1 MLRCLERPLNLPAY
15 QHSFHLSSIPSSFLP
30 LSHAHFLFR
39 WQLFFTEV
47 KTKAEE
53 GAVICNVSVRGR
65 GTTKTRKERD
75 WYEYVKILGKKRHSA
90 PHKTKH
96 ILCEFLIK
104 QIEKM
109 LLLSS
114 LWETEV
120 MSLYQHKQTPLCLW
134 HICLGSNLFSPQDTH
149 MLRGPIKAAYQ
160 WTTQEFYTN
169 LKKRGRGGAGL
180 DWKTQS
186 RAYIVTRGKI

>member
-96 ILCEFLIK
+96 TVWVFNKTNRENASLILF
-104 QIEKM
+104 M
-109 LLLSS
+109 GNWSHVPLS
-114 LWETEV
+114 T
-120 MSLYQHKQTPLCLW
+120 QTDPVVSVTHLF
-134 HICLGSNLFSPQDTH
+134 GVKPLFSARH
-149 MLRGPIKAAYQ
+149 AYAPRP
-160 WTTQEFYTN
+160 Y
-169 LKKRGRGGAGL
+169 
-180 DWKTQS
+180 
-186 RAYIVTRGKI
+186 